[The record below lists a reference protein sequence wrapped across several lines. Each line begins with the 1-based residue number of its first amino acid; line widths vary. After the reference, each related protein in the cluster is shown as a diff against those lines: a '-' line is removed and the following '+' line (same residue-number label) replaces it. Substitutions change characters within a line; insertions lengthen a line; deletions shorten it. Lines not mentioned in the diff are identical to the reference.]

1 MNFSQIQLFNAIIEM
16 IQQKFSVFVCNYSTL
31 AIKMSTAVAHISAHT
46 KPLDMPD
53 MTLCNLNFNYL
64 FLILL

>member
-1 MNFSQIQLFNAIIEM
+1 MNFSQIQLFNAIVEM
-16 IQQKFSVFVCNYSTL
+16 IQHKLSVFVCNYSTL
-31 AIKMSTAVAHISAHT
+31 AIKMSTVAAHISAHAE
-46 KPLDMPD
+46 PLDMPD